1 MCLIFIMTAHHTRA
15 FTYRGR
21 NVRLCFHCLGRKQR
35 IPRPVSTALAALAA
49 LATLAARPALAALAT
64 LAALAAFAAAASFF
78 RQYPHSVR
86 GSRDTVHTIRI
97 APCIAPVAQDIVASH
112 ASHNNAHVGKN
123 PPAPV
128 ARDVTHSVIQCKGVS
143 LRASRRHRSYLGR

>member
-1 MCLIFIMTAHHTRA
+1 M
-15 FTYRGR
+15 
-21 NVRLCFHCLGRKQR
+21 
-35 IPRPVSTALAALAA
+35 STALAALAA

-97 APCIAPVAQDIVASH
+97 APCIAPVAQVVVARPASH
-112 ASHNNAHVGKN
+112 RHTPPRKN
-123 PPAPV
+123 PPTPV
-128 ARDVTHSVIQCKGVS
+128 ARVVIVTHLWHPPQCKGVS
-143 LRASRRHRSYLGR
+143 LRASRRHRGYLGR